1 MAPADFGTRPELKET
16 LMKIRSHCLLLLL
29 CVPLLAQAQ
38 AYKCKQADG
47 TESYQD
53 APCAAGTE
61 GTKIT
66 LPQPQSGTG
75 DDKRT
80 SKQKADAAK
89 QAERDFQKRRA
100 EAKKKAQAE
109 EAAARTQI
117 ARCNSARNQ
126 LGALKEQRPIFTRD
140 DNGDR
145 HYLSNDDR
153 AAAIAADE
161 QRVAAECH

>member
-1 MAPADFGTRPELKET
+1 M
-16 LMKIRSHCLLLLL
+16 IL

-61 GTKIT
+61 GAKIA
-66 LPQPQSGTG
+66 LPQPQSSNG

-80 SKQKADAAK
+80 GKQKADAAK

-109 EAAARTQI
+109 EAAARNRQ
-117 ARCNSARNQ
+117 ARCNNARNQ
-126 LGALKEQRPIFTRD
+126 LGVLKEQRPIFTRD

-145 HYLSNDDR
+145 HYLSGDDR
-153 AAAIAADE
+153 AAAIAAAQD
-161 QRVAAECH
+161 RVAAECH

>member
-1 MAPADFGTRPELKET
+1 M
-16 LMKIRSHCLLLLL
+16 
-29 CVPLLAQAQ
+29 QASQ
-38 AYKCKQADG
+38 RR
-47 TESYQD
+47 ESYQD

-61 GTKIT
+61 GAKIA
-66 LPQPQSGTG
+66 LPQPQSSDV

-80 SKQKADAAK
+80 SKQKADTAK

-109 EAAARTQI
+109 EAAARNRV

-126 LGALKEQRPIFTRD
+126 LGILKEQRPLFTRD

-153 AAAIAADE
+153 AAAIAAAQD
-161 QRVAAECH
+161 RVAAECH